1 MRRAAAPCY
10 LAGRR
15 SVAPVE
21 SPLLIGLKLIVLT
34 EYVTATAR
42 ARERRRERRPVLAR
56 RALTVVGDKK
66 ARARTP
72 RRSGGTTRGGRRTCG
87 GRRCAGRSRGA
98 GAPGRPP
105 SSVGNPRAGTAP
117 APGCADRSRPWR
129 PRSPASPPAARGR
142 SRPSDRSPSARPPR
156 RGAVRVAWPPAA
168 RAADARRATPR
179 PAAG

>member
-56 RALTVVGDKK
+56 RALTAVGDKK
-66 ARARTP
+66 LEPERLGEAAVRLEVVAVLAVAGGVLGAREEQALP
-72 RRSGGTTRGGRRTCG
+72 VGRR
-87 GRRCAGRSRGA
+87 
-98 GAPGRPP
+98 
-105 SSVGNPRAGTAP
+105 RA
-117 APGCADRSRPWR
+117 
-129 PRSPASPPAARGR
+129 
-142 SRPSDRSPSARPPR
+142 
-156 RGAVRVAWPPAA
+156 
-168 RAADARRATPR
+168 
-179 PAAG
+179 

>member
-56 RALTVVGDKK
+56 RALTAVGDKK
-66 ARARTP
+66 LEPERLGEA
-72 RRSGGTTRGGRRTCG
+72 
-87 GRRCAGRSRGA
+87 
-98 GAPGRPP
+98 
-105 SSVGNPRAGTAP
+105 
-117 APGCADRSRPWR
+117 
-129 PRSPASPPAARGR
+129 
-142 SRPSDRSPSARPPR
+142 
-156 RGAVRVAWPPAA
+156 AVRLEVVAVLPV
-168 RAADARRATPR
+168 
-179 PAAG
+179 AGGVLG